1 MPTIVF
7 GSDHAGL
14 GLKNVLKEHLAGRF
28 EILDVGAHSLESC
41 DYPIIA
47 GALAAEVLRQKTLGI
62 LICGSGIGVSI
73 TANRFEGI
81 RAALCANEYM
91 ARMSRMHNDANVLCM
106 GERIIGVDLAKA
118 IADAFL
124 ATGFEGGRH
133 QRRVDLIDRQ
143 APGLIP
149 S

>member
-1 MPTIVF
+1 MRTVVF
-7 GSDHAGL
+7 GSDHAGFT
-14 GLKNVLKEHLAGRF
+14 LKNILKEHLAGRF

-41 DYPIIA
+41 DYPVMA
-47 GALAAEVLRQKTLGI
+47 GRLAAEVLGRKALGI

-91 ARMSRMHNDANVLCM
+91 ARMSRLHNDANVLCL

-124 ATGFEGGRH
+124 GTEFEGGRH

-143 APGLIP
+143 APGHQP